1 MRKILFINS
10 SPNTNSNTARLAAA
24 LLDGKDY
31 ETLNLTDYKI
41 YGYGQQFED
50 DQFFEVIDKIRKA
63 DTIVIGS
70 PLYWHN
76 LSGILRCFLD
86 RTYGPFEEGEFAGR
100 DMYAIV
106 QGAAPEK
113 WMLEACEY
121 TLSRF
126 ANICGFAYKGM
137 VTNIAEARNT
147 EVKVK

>member
-1 MRKILFINS
+1 MKKILFINS
-10 SPNTNSNTARLAAA
+10 SPNPNGNTARLAAA
-24 LLDGKDY
+24 MLQGQEY

-41 YGYGQQFED
+41 YGYGQIFED
-50 DQFFEVIDKIRKA
+50 DQFMDVIDKIRKS
-63 DTIVIGS
+63 DVIVIGS

-76 LSGILRCFLD
+76 LSGLLRCFLD
-86 RTYGPFEEGEFAGR
+86 RTYGPFKQGEFSGR

-126 ANICGFAYKGM
+126 AGICGFSYKGM
-137 VTNIAEARNT
+137 VTNIAQAKS
-147 EVKVK
+147 VKIA